1 MEVFKGRA
9 KEIKQSVPS
18 ATKDIK
24 SKQLEEFHKSK
35 QLEEFHSV
43 AYAPKGQFSWI
54 SKVKVE

>member
-18 ATKDIK
+18 AKKDIK
-24 SKQLEEFHKSK
+24 LK